1 LTEAMKAQPRD
12 RLVFPPATSSD
23 SVCSYFCTGGTT
35 GLPKIA
41 VRTHENEIFDSWSAS
56 QLTASRQGSRTVF
69 CGLPLF
75 HVNGQLVTG
84 LQIWLRGDH
93 VVLATPEGYR
103 GKNVIAR
110 FWDIVAH
117 YRVSTFSGVPT
128 IYSALLNV
136 PLGGA
141 DISSLEF
148 AVCGAAPM
156 PAKLIEDFEA
166 KTRVKIVEGYGLTEG
181 GCVSAVNPPSGE
193 RRAGSIGLRIPYQQ
207 MISAILDETG
217 RFVRRARPNEAGSIL
232 IRGPNVFRGYLDPRH
247 NTGLWVEIDGE
258 KWLNTGDLGRED
270 ADGYF
275 WLTGRRKELIIRGG
289 HNIDPKMIEEALQAH
304 PAVAMAAAIGS
315 PDAYSGEVP
324 VAYVQTKP
332 GASVTEE
339 ELLEFAA
346 AHVPERAA
354 VPKRVRITAAL
365 PVTRVGKIFK
375 PDLQKREIEIVIR
388 LEAEAASASL
398 AGLEVD
404 QDPSAGLIARVR
416 VASGRDRLRLALQRY
431 AFKFAIAE

>member
-1 LTEAMKAQPRD
+1 MLAERCLGP
-12 RLVFPPATSSD
+12 
-23 SVCSYFCTGGTT
+23 
-35 GLPKIA
+35 
-41 VRTHENEIFDSWSAS
+41 S

-110 FWDIVAH
+110 FWGIVAH

-193 RRAGSIGLRIPYQQ
+193 RRAGSIGLHIPYQQ
-207 MISAILDETG
+207 MISLRD
-217 RFVRRARPNEAGSIL
+217 V
-232 IRGPNVFRGYLDPRH
+232 
-247 NTGLWVEIDGE
+247 
-258 KWLNTGDLGRED
+258 
-270 ADGYF
+270 
-275 WLTGRRKELIIRGG
+275 RGG
-289 HNIDPKMIEEALQAH
+289 EFEQLLLRGGDPHAL
-304 PAVAMAAAIGS
+304 GN
-315 PDAYSGEVP
+315 G
-324 VAYVQTKP
+324 
-332 GASVTEE
+332 
-339 ELLEFAA
+339 
-346 AHVPERAA
+346 RAA
-354 VPKRVRITAAL
+354 WPY
-365 PVTRVGKIFK
+365 
-375 PDLQKREIEIVIR
+375 
-388 LEAEAASASL
+388 SAISNL
-398 AGLEVD
+398 KA
-404 QDPSAGLIARVR
+404 
-416 VASGRDRLRLALQRY
+416 
-431 AFKFAIAE
+431 

>member
-1 LTEAMKAQPRD
+1 MKAQPRD

-23 SVCSYFCTGGTT
+23 SVCSDFCTGGTT

-136 PLGGA
+136 PIGGA

-166 KTRVKIVEGYGLTEG
+166 KTGVKIVEGYGLTEG
-181 GCVSAVNPPSGE
+181 GCVSAVNPPGE

-207 MISAILDETG
+207 MVGRHPRRDGTFRPPGSARRG
-217 RFVRRARPNEAGSIL
+217 RAPSSIN
-232 IRGPNVFRGYLDPRH
+232 GPNVFRGYLDPRH
-247 NTGLWVEIDGE
+247 NDGV
-258 KWLNTGDLGRED
+258 L
-270 ADGYF
+270 
-275 WLTGRRKELIIRGG
+275 
-289 HNIDPKMIEEALQAH
+289 
-304 PAVAMAAAIGS
+304 
-315 PDAYSGEVP
+315 
-324 VAYVQTKP
+324 
-332 GASVTEE
+332 
-339 ELLEFAA
+339 
-346 AHVPERAA
+346 
-354 VPKRVRITAAL
+354 
-365 PVTRVGKIFK
+365 
-375 PDLQKREIEIVIR
+375 
-388 LEAEAASASL
+388 
-398 AGLEVD
+398 
-404 QDPSAGLIARVR
+404 
-416 VASGRDRLRLALQRY
+416 GRDRRREMAQHRRSRP
-431 AFKFAIAE
+431 ARIRTAISGSPGGARS

>member
-1 LTEAMKAQPRD
+1 
-12 RLVFPPATSSD
+12 
-23 SVCSYFCTGGTT
+23 VCSYFCTGGTT

-56 QLTASRQGSRTVF
+56 QLTASRQESRTVF

-207 MISAILDETG
+207 MIRRSSTRRDVSSAGSAQRT
-217 RFVRRARPNEAGSIL
+217 GSIL
-232 IRGPNVFRGYLDPRH
+232 IRGPNVFEAISIRGTTRGYGSRS
-247 NTGLWVEIDGE
+247 TASGS
-258 KWLNTGDLGRED
+258 T
-270 ADGYF
+270 
-275 WLTGRRKELIIRGG
+275 
-289 HNIDPKMIEEALQAH
+289 
-304 PAVAMAAAIGS
+304 PAISAARMRTAISGS
-315 PDAYSGEVP
+315 PA
-324 VAYVQTKP
+324 
-332 GASVTEE
+332 GARS
-339 ELLEFAA
+339 
-346 AHVPERAA
+346 
-354 VPKRVRITAAL
+354 
-365 PVTRVGKIFK
+365 
-375 PDLQKREIEIVIR
+375 
-388 LEAEAASASL
+388 
-398 AGLEVD
+398 
-404 QDPSAGLIARVR
+404 
-416 VASGRDRLRLALQRY
+416 
-431 AFKFAIAE
+431 

>member
-1 LTEAMKAQPRD
+1 MAQHR
-12 RLVFPPATSSD
+12 
-23 SVCSYFCTGGTT
+23 
-35 GLPKIA
+35 
-41 VRTHENEIFDSWSAS
+41 
-56 QLTASRQGSRTVF
+56 
-69 CGLPLF
+69 
-75 HVNGQLVTG
+75 
-84 LQIWLRGDH
+84 
-93 VVLATPEGYR
+93 
-103 GKNVIAR
+103 
-110 FWDIVAH
+110 
-117 YRVSTFSGVPT
+117 
-128 IYSALLNV
+128 
-136 PLGGA
+136 
-141 DISSLEF
+141 
-148 AVCGAAPM
+148 
-156 PAKLIEDFEA
+156 
-166 KTRVKIVEGYGLTEG
+166 
-181 GCVSAVNPPSGE
+181 
-193 RRAGSIGLRIPYQQ
+193 
-207 MISAILDETG
+207 
-217 RFVRRARPNEAGSIL
+217 
-232 IRGPNVFRGYLDPRH
+232 
-247 NTGLWVEIDGE
+247 
-258 KWLNTGDLGRED
+258 DLGRED

-404 QDPSAGLIARVR
+404 QDPSAGFIARVR

-431 AFKFAIAE
+431 AFKFEIAE

>member
-1 LTEAMKAQPRD
+1 MLPNLPETHFVIWGGETAGAVLAINPYLEPVQITALMKAARARALVTLAPMPGLDLWTKLAPALEGLPDLKIVALADASIYAPGAKARSERLFGSPLAGLEVVGLREAMKAQPGD
-12 RLVFPPATSSD
+12 RLVFPLTASSD

-56 QLTASRQGSRTVF
+56 QLTAAREERRTVF

-117 YRVSTFSGVPT
+117 YRVTTFSGVPT

-166 KTRVKIVEGYGLTEG
+166 KTGVKIIEGYGLTEG
-181 GCVSAVNPPSGE
+181 GCVSAVNP
-193 RRAGSIGLRIPYQQ
+193 
-207 MISAILDETG
+207 
-217 RFVRRARPNEAGSIL
+217 
-232 IRGPNVFRGYLDPRH
+232 
-247 NTGLWVEIDGE
+247 IDG
-258 KWLNTGDLGRED
+258 R
-270 ADGYF
+270 AP
-275 WLTGRRKELIIRGG
+275 RGLDR
-289 HNIDPKMIEEALQAH
+289 IAH
-304 PAVAMAAAIGS
+304 PLSADDLRR
-315 PDAYSGEVP
+315 PRRD
-324 VAYVQTKP
+324 
-332 GASVTEE
+332 GA
-339 ELLEFAA
+339 
-346 AHVPERAA
+346 
-354 VPKRVRITAAL
+354 
-365 PVTRVGKIFK
+365 
-375 PDLQKREIEIVIR
+375 
-388 LEAEAASASL
+388 
-398 AGLEVD
+398 
-404 QDPSAGLIARVR
+404 
-416 VASGRDRLRLALQRY
+416 LRPPR
-431 AFKFAIAE
+431 